1 MSKVGIIDCVKMVNG
16 AKLMHNNKN
25 LTSVKCPFPALEIGA
40 QMFNGCSSLINVS
53 IPDLSS
59 LQNGYAMFYRTSVQ
73 NFTCDL
79 PSLKYAD
86 AMFMNYNT
94 DVSHEF
100 DKTANLI
107 SFSGNLGELV
117 DGSRLFC
124 QQSKFTTF
132 YTSSMKNLKSGD
144 KMFYRTYLNL
154 NSIKQIADNIGDISK
169 LNRDNDS
176 DWTYQVNDETKVIEK
191 SKRGVITINGWFPV
205 RTEDSI
211 NVQKELDKI
220 TAKGWYVNRQA
231 GGITTYAID
240 FYNEKTHNVVIQ
252 KFTNNEWKDVLNTD
266 VKFMTNRS
274 QGHTNKA
281 GVVTWDTEGL
291 GTDLLKF
298 TLYSAGRPDVG
309 YIEDDT
315 KRDKYEYWKDDGT
328 CSGENAII
336 LLMVYSESKNS
347 GVQVDFYI
355 ETQKASGMTVE
366 ARRILLHN
374 TSFKYRLLIDGNVIL
389 TSA

>member
-1 MSKVGIIDCVKMVNG
+1 MSKVGIIDCVKLVNG
-16 AKLMHNNKN
+16 AKLMRNNTN
-25 LTSVKCPFPALEIGA
+25 LTDVKCSFPALEIGA

-100 DKTANLI
+100 DKTANLV
-107 SFSGNLGELV
+107 SFSGDLGALV
-117 DGSRLFC
+117 DGNRLFS

-132 YTSSMKNLKSGD
+132 STSSLKNLKAGD

-154 NSIKQIADNIGDISK
+154 DSVKQIADNIGDISK

-205 RTEDSI
+205 GDKNSI

-220 TAKGWYVNRQA
+220 TAKGWYVDRWA
-231 GGITTYAID
+231 GNITTYAID

-252 KFTNNEWKDVLNTD
+252 KFTNNEWQDVLNTD

-298 TLYSAGRPDVG
+298 TMYSAGRPDVG
-309 YIEDDT
+309 YIEDD
-315 KRDKYEYWKDDGT
+315 KLRDEYEYWKDDGT

-336 LLMVYSESKNS
+336 LLMIYSESKNS
-347 GVQVDFYI
+347 GVQVDFYV

-389 TSA
+389 TTA